1 MGDVADDLIAEQ
13 FENDEHRDFALDV
26 FGDEEDEVAA
36 SCRES
41 TVDPLTAPFPYFGGK
56 SLAAPIIWRAFG
68 NVPNYVEPFFGSG
81 ATLLARPHRPK
92 VETVNDKDGMI
103 ANFWRAVQ
111 HAPDE
116 VAAHCDWPVNEAD
129 LHARHRWLVAQI
141 PLLER
146 LVDDPEWFDAKIAG
160 WWVWGICQWIGGGW
174 CYADRRLWQGRPELA
189 NANGRGVTAI
199 GAAAETGKS
208 RPDLSAANGRGVL
221 ARQMP
226 SVGKPG
232 NGIHSPTTGK
242 KPLTHRNK
250 GVHRDGLDG
259 LIATFEAL
267 CARLR
272 RVRVCCGDW
281 TRILG
286 RSTLGIDT
294 AHGMTPCGIML
305 DPPYAHEIRDKRLYR
320 ADENVSDAVRKWAI
334 ENGDNPQL
342 RIALCGF
349 EGEHDMPPQW
359 EKVAWKSKGSTK
371 NHDRERIWFSPHCLR
386 ATVQGSLFD
395 E

>member
-1 MGDVADDLIAEQ
+1 MEKLMNEDGDLAPHDRGE
-13 FENDEHRDFALDV
+13 RS
-26 FGDEEDEVAA
+26 G
-36 SCRES
+36 R
-41 TVDPLTAPFPYFGGK
+41 LTAPFPYFGGK

-68 NVPNYVEPFFGSG
+68 NVPNYVECFAGSL
-81 ATLLARPHRPK
+81 ATLLARPHAPK

-103 ANFWRAVQ
+103 ANFWRAVKL
-111 HAPDE
+111 APDE
-116 VAAHCDWPVNEAD
+116 VARHCDWPVNEAD

-146 LVDDPEWFDAKIAG
+146 LVDDPDWFDAKIAG

-174 CYADRRLWQGRPELA
+174 CYSDRRLWQGRPELA
-189 NANGRGVTAI
+189 NARGRGVHAI
-199 GAAAETGKS
+199 ATGKS

-232 NGIHSPTTGK
+232 NGIHAPTTGK

-259 LIATFEAL
+259 LLETFDEL

-281 TRILG
+281 KRILG

-294 AHGMTPCGIML
+294 AHGMTPCGILL
-305 DPPYAHEIRDKRLYR
+305 DPPYAHANRDKRLYR
-320 ADENVSDAVRKWAI
+320 ADDDISSDVREWALA
-334 ENGDNPQL
+334 NGDNPQL

-349 EGEHDMPPQW
+349 EGEHDMPDTW

-371 NHDRERIWFSPHCLR
+371 NHDLERLWFSPHCLS
-386 ATVQGSLFD
+386 ATRQMEMF
-395 E
+395 